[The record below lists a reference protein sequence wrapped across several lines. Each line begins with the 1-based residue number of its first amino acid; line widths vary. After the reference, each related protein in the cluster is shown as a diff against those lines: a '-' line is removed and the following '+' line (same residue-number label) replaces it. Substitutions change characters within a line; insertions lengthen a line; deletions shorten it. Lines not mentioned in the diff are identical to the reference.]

1 MEILHAFIIP
11 IVLAVLSGMGLGGGG
26 LFVIYLKLFVGGEQL
41 EMQAI
46 NLLFFIFAA
55 GASLCFHL
63 LRRKIYV
70 SVVVLATVSGIVG
83 SLIGSFVAGR
93 IRSASLGTI
102 FGLMLIVAGVYS
114 FFGGTKKRG
123 QVRAMRHF
131 PRDER
136 DRIGYKS
143 QKRGKE
149 NGQNTDTDKH

>member
-70 SVVVLATVSGIVG
+70 SAVILAAVSGIVG
-83 SLIGSFVAGR
+83 SLCGSFIAGR

-102 FGLMLIVAGVYS
+102 FGLMLIGAGIYS
-114 FFGGTKKRG
+114 FFGGKKKRG
-123 QVRAMRHF
+123 AVRTMRHF
-131 PRDER
+131 PRGER
-136 DRIGYKS
+136 DRIDYKT
-143 QKRGKE
+143 QKRGEE

>member
-1 MEILHAFIIP
+1 MEILHAVIIP

-70 SVVVLATVSGIVG
+70 SAIVLAAVSGIVG
-83 SLIGSFVAGR
+83 SLCGSFVAGR
-93 IRSASLGTI
+93 IRGASLGTI

-114 FFGGTKKRG
+114 FFGGKKKRG
-123 QVRAMRHF
+123 EVRAMRHF
-131 PRDER
+131 PRGEH